1 MKSTLQSYSGSV
13 FAGLRNLSGALL
25 IMATMAGGGLAQ
37 TARLHK
43 NLLVLDSHVDIP
55 LDYATAKKSDPG
67 AHDSPLLFNFDAA
80 GQGGYGCV
88 FLIAYT
94 PQGELDSESTAEARL
109 SFTGNRLDAIERMC
123 AKYPNKVALAR
134 SPGDV
139 KRIRAGGRIAVAI
152 GMENGYPLGED
163 LSLLSHYYQRGVRY
177 LTLTHNGHNR
187 IADSCNPPDRPYPS
201 GESPDADA
209 TRLLRDLYLAEARAA
224 GPPPPL
230 HNGLSDFGRRVV
242 AEMNRL
248 GIMVD
253 ISHTGP
259 ATVEDALAISV
270 APLIASHSCCRA
282 LCENPRNLSDQ
293 QLKAIAARGG
303 VVQITAVPSFVSFPA
318 AKHEMQEALLAKTGA
333 LAAGYDSLL
342 ALYENDRTAY
352 DKMSSRYLEPVAQV
366 DSLYPPPGL
375 SEFVD
380 HLDHVVQ
387 VAGIRHVG
395 IGSDFDG
402 GGAVTGF
409 AGPADAPAVTAE
421 LRRRGYTREQIRMI
435 WGGNLMRVWGEVEDV
450 ARKLAKK

>member
-1 MKSTLQSYSGSV
+1 MKRALRGYAGPV
-13 FAGLRNLSGALL
+13 FTRLLKLSGALL
-25 IMATMAGGGLAQ
+25 IVLTIAGDVLAQ
-37 TARLHK
+37 AAQLHR

-55 LDYATAKKSDPG
+55 LDYATDKKNDPG
-67 AHDSPLLFNFDAA
+67 AYDAPLLFNFDTA

-94 PQGELDSESTAEARL
+94 PQGELDGKSTAEAR
-109 SFTGNRLDAIERMC
+109 FRFAGNRLDGIERMC
-123 AKYPNKVALAR
+123 AEYPNRAALAR
-134 SPGDV
+134 SISDV
-139 KRIRAGGRIAVAI
+139 KRIRAGGRLAVAI
-152 GMENGYPLGED
+152 GMENGYPIGED
-163 LSLLSHYYQRGVRY
+163 LSLLSHYYERGVRY

-201 GESPDADA
+201 GENPDADA

-242 AEMNRL
+242 SEMNRL
-248 GIMVD
+248 GIMID

-259 ATVEDALAISV
+259 ATVEDALKCSA

-282 LCENPRNLSDQ
+282 LCDNPRNLTDE

-303 VVQITAVPSFVSFPA
+303 VVQITAVPSFISFPA
-318 AKHEMQEALLAKTGA
+318 GKHELQEALLGKAGA
-333 LAAGYDSLL
+333 LEAGYDSLL
-342 ALYENDRTAY
+342 ELYENDRAVY
-352 DKMSSRYLEPVAQV
+352 DKISSRYLASVAEV
-366 DSLYPPPGL
+366 DSLYPSPGL

-380 HLDHVVQ
+380 HIDHVVQ

-421 LRRRGYTREQIRMI
+421 LLRRGYTPEHVRMI
-435 WGGNLMRVWGEVEDV
+435 WGDNLMRVWGEVEDV